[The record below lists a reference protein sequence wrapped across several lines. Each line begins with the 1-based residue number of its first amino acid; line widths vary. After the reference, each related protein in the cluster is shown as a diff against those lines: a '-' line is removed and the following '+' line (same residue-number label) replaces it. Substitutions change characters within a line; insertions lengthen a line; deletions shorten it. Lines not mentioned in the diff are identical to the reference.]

1 MSHIL
6 DKIVAKKREEV
17 ESLSAS
23 QSGCTPSRRDFCHAI
38 STQKTSVSI
47 IAEIKRATPFK
58 GNLLAAPV
66 DARQWAK
73 TYEDTGA
80 AAISVLTDE
89 TFFKGSI
96 EDLDAVAEKSLV
108 PVLCKDFFIDAKQI
122 FQARRHGAD
131 AILLI
136 LKILTDEQV
145 VQFKEIAEALH
156 MRALMEVHDID
167 EVERALTL
175 GSRLI
180 GINNRNLETGQ
191 TNLAVTEELIR
202 EIPRD
207 IILVSESGIETPE
220 DVLRLN
226 GLVDAVLVGTT
237 IMKASRPE
245 VVLKSLVDA
254 TAV

>member
-6 DKIVAKKREEV
+6 DKIVAKKKEEV
-17 ESLSAS
+17 ANLSAT
-23 QSGCTPSRRDFCHAI
+23 QKGCTPSRRDFCHAI
-38 STQKTSVSI
+38 STQKTSISV
-47 IAEIKRATPFK
+47 IAEIKRATPFR
-58 GNLLAAPV
+58 GNLLATPV
-66 DARQWAK
+66 DARQWGK

-89 TFFKGSI
+89 TFFKGSLQ
-96 EDLDAVAEKSLV
+96 DLAAVAENALV
-108 PVLCKDFFIDAKQI
+108 PVLCKDFIIDPKQI
-122 FQARRHGAD
+122 FQARLHGAD

-145 VQFKEIAEALH
+145 LQFKEITESLH

-167 EVERALTL
+167 EVERALTM

-191 TNLAVTEELIR
+191 TDLAVTEELIR

-226 GLVDAVLVGTT
+226 GLVDAVLVGTS